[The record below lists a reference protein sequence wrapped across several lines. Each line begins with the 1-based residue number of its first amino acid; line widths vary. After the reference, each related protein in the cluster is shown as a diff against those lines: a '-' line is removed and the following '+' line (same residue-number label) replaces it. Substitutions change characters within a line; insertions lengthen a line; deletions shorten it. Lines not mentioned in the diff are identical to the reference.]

1 MNSYFTV
8 PAAVRHSITDP
19 TLCCAAACNLLLTP
33 LYRQFI
39 HATPNPCP
47 VVMADIVVG
56 AGFMTPSD
64 IVAVGNEYINGGM
77 EVGPCDLH
85 IPA

>member
-1 MNSYFTV
+1 MH
-8 PAAVRHSITDP
+8 AA
-19 TLCCAAACNLLLTP
+19 
-33 LYRQFI
+33 
-39 HATPNPCP
+39 PNPCP

-77 EVGPCDLH
+77 EVDGQCDLH